1 MTDKSIL
8 PEDILLRYVTGV
20 ASLEEMAR
28 VTLEMKRN
36 PETKR
41 LVELMERMH
50 KDGLLVEYDDPLPA
64 LSMAAVSDD
73 NLCDVIC
80 EHYILKDYLEKEDE
94 LLVFSSEAEKNSWH
108 KESGTPLH
116 HMGRILE
123 KHGMQVTRSYG
134 HTLRDLCEE
143 LSKKNR
149 IIAVVDYGRLRENCS
164 DGVFHAMVCLSISS
178 GYVRVYDPA
187 LGEEHNYSEDCF
199 VNAWAESQSYLVI
212 AAPKGL
218 KYNPHPIDVDD
229 IDLDEDLLELSE
241 AIAENAHEVWARE
254 RMDSGWAFGET
265 RDDTKK
271 LHPDLVPYS
280 DLEETEK
287 NVDRQMSL
295 KTIKLVKK
303 LGFQIS
309 RRYTRYC
316 QHCGDF
322 VSDTMRYCP
331 HCGGKLLDD

>member
-1 MTDKSIL
+1 MADKNIL
-8 PEDILLRYVTGV
+8 SEEILLRYVTGV
-20 ASLEEMAR
+20 ASIEEMAW
-28 VTLEMKRN
+28 VALEMKRD

-41 LVELMERMH
+41 LVELMEGMH
-50 KDGLLVEYDDPLPA
+50 KDGLLVEYDDPIPA
-64 LSMAAVSDD
+64 LSLAAVSDE

-80 EHYILKDYLEKEDE
+80 EHYILKDYLGKEEE
-94 LLVFSSEAEKNSWH
+94 LSVFSSEAEKNSWH

-123 KHGMQVTRSYG
+123 KHGMQVTRSYD
-134 HTLRDLCEE
+134 HTLSDLCEE

-149 IIAVVDYGRLRENCS
+149 IIAVVDYGRLREDS
-164 DGVFHAMVCLSISS
+164 PDGVFHAMVCLSVSH

-187 LGEEHNYSEDCF
+187 LGEEHNYRTDCF
-199 VNAWAESQSYLVI
+199 VNAWAESRYYLVV

-241 AIAENAHEVWARE
+241 AIAENAHEVWAQE
-254 RMDSGWAFGET
+254 RMDNGWAFGET
-265 RDDTKK
+265 RDDAQK

-280 DLEETEK
+280 DLDEVEK
-287 NVDRQMSL
+287 EVDRQMSL

-316 QHCGDF
+316 QLCGEF